1 MRRTGEE
8 RETYIEGTQK
18 WKEEL
23 EAWMREQNFF
33 VRRGFVFEFHLLP
46 VVLAKVTRYVAA
58 TTSNFVEL
66 CQKLCPSRVWAR
78 GSHSTNPNPHS
89 KLNCP
94 SKGRSRGQ
102 IVPFKIRKKS
112 QKEAHKRRY
121 NSVQKSQAEI
131 QTWKKFIARLK
142 ATFPSHSTGTRLML
156 SHVSKTFAQ

>member
-8 RETYIEGTQK
+8 RETYIEGAQK
-18 WKEEL
+18 WKEEM
-23 EAWMREQNFF
+23 EAWMRKQNFF
-33 VRRGFVFEFHLLP
+33 VRRGFVFEFQLLP

-94 SKGRSRGQ
+94 SKFGRKVKRKHTRGDTIQSRNHKLRYRRGRNLLR
-102 IVPFKIRKKS
+102 VWRRRFRHTLLGRVSCSAMCRK
-112 QKEAHKRRY
+112 R
-121 NSVQKSQAEI
+121 
-131 QTWKKFIARLK
+131 
-142 ATFPSHSTGTRLML
+142 SHNR
-156 SHVSKTFAQ
+156 